1 MMEIGCEQ
9 KNAVMALLEQTESY
23 ENIVGLADL
32 TGRDRIV
39 AAIKK
44 KEEKK
49 RGV

>member
-1 MMEIGCEQ
+1 MEIGCEQ
-9 KNAVMALLEQTESY
+9 KDAVKKILRQTGEY
-23 ENIVGLADL
+23 DRIVGLTDL

-49 RGV
+49 RGE